1 MIFKMKQKIENEVSC
16 LNLSEPIIITL
27 RYPAVGK
34 ITHEQV
40 RWSNAIVN
48 SPVVYGLIERRTL
61 YFITGEVKHK
71 YTEKNLGVP
80 DSWKDLYFHLTDDDL
95 GLIGG
100 QKNVPRTYAA
110 LRELAKKLVPV
121 TFKNEQGQLIR
132 GEVHWVDS
140 FFYNTETGLYDVRVS
155 PEIMPYLID
164 ISKSFTTFDLGTAM
178 LLRSKYSQK
187 MYELCS
193 QFCGNFRFLDSGEKA
208 QGHVY
213 KKRVV
218 PIQMEDFRR
227 IFNLDEVRDPR
238 TKKVITP
245 AIYTSFKEVRQF
257 ILEAT
262 QMELFELY
270 VAKHS
275 NLWFDFQELASVRGA
290 EVRSRQYLSSSTLR
304 NFPRKEL
311 KSPGRRAMSR
321 FLHLKSMWSQWN
333 KPTFTSG

>member
-16 LNLSEPIIITL
+16 LNLSEPMNITL

-164 ISKSFTTFDLGTAM
+164 ISKSFHDLRPRNGHA
-178 LLRSKYSQK
+178 
-187 MYELCS
+187 
-193 QFCGNFRFLDSGEKA
+193 A
-208 QGHVY
+208 QVE
-213 KKRVV
+213 VFA
-218 PIQMEDFRR
+218 ED
-227 IFNLDEVRDPR
+227 V
-238 TKKVITP
+238 
-245 AIYTSFKEVRQF
+245 
-257 ILEAT
+257 
-262 QMELFELY
+262 
-270 VAKHS
+270 
-275 NLWFDFQELASVRGA
+275 
-290 EVRSRQYLSSSTLR
+290 
-304 NFPRKEL
+304 
-311 KSPGRRAMSR
+311 
-321 FLHLKSMWSQWN
+321 
-333 KPTFTSG
+333 